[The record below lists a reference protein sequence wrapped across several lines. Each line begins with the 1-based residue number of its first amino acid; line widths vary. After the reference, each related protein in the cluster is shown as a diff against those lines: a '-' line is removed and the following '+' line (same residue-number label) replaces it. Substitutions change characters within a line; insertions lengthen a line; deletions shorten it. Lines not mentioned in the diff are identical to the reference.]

1 MTDQIRE
8 FIDAPSEIW
17 DLPELSEFQ
26 EADLYD
32 DDSRS
37 NSFES
42 LLESGH
48 DFWYHVPKLLVA
60 Q

>member
-48 DFWYHVPKLLVA
+48 DF
-60 Q
+60 

>member
-8 FIDAPSEIW
+8 FVDAPGEIW
-17 DLPELSEFQ
+17 DLPELKEFQ
-26 EADLYD
+26 EDDQDLYD

-37 NSFES
+37 SSFES

-48 DFWYHVPKLLVA
+48 DF
-60 Q
+60 